1 MRIGL
6 FTDAYLPQI
15 GGVSTSTALLQRA
28 LKERGHL
35 AFVITGSDPDQ
46 AKDEVDVFRVPSL
59 PFVSA
64 KRLTLGLH
72 PLLAKQLKSLGIDIV
87 HSQTEFGMGLFAR
100 QFAKQMN
107 IPHVH
112 TFHTLYEDWLNDQIR
127 SKEGGIYQKF
137 TGSYVKSKSRRFCN
151 KADRIIVPTPKTKK
165 VLLDY
170 GVTRPIDII
179 PTGINL
185 SGFQAAREDSEG
197 AKAVRD
203 ALGIKASDKM
213 LLYLGRISREKHI
226 DEPLHYLKRALQGKT
241 DVHFV
246 LVGDGPAR
254 EELTKAAEKS
264 SIAPYVHFVGPVPW
278 SEVPRYYAAADIF
291 ISASQSETQG
301 LTYMEA
307 LAAGVPIL
315 VRSDPAIDDVVQQ
328 GINGYTFVDESS
340 FFEKLDKIVSLD
352 SAGYKVLSD
361 SAYESARPYSVDQ
374 FADSVL
380 SVYEEE
386 IAKYEKNA
394 SDHSRTEQ
402 IKGKLKEET

>member
-127 SKEGGIYQKF
+127 C
-137 TGSYVKSKSRRFCN
+137 V
-151 KADRIIVPTPKTKK
+151 
-165 VLLDY
+165 
-170 GVTRPIDII
+170 
-179 PTGINL
+179 
-185 SGFQAAREDSEG
+185 
-197 AKAVRD
+197 
-203 ALGIKASDKM
+203 
-213 LLYLGRISREKHI
+213 
-226 DEPLHYLKRALQGKT
+226 
-241 DVHFV
+241 
-246 LVGDGPAR
+246 
-254 EELTKAAEKS
+254 
-264 SIAPYVHFVGPVPW
+264 
-278 SEVPRYYAAADIF
+278 
-291 ISASQSETQG
+291 
-301 LTYMEA
+301 
-307 LAAGVPIL
+307 
-315 VRSDPAIDDVVQQ
+315 
-328 GINGYTFVDESS
+328 
-340 FFEKLDKIVSLD
+340 
-352 SAGYKVLSD
+352 
-361 SAYESARPYSVDQ
+361 
-374 FADSVL
+374 
-380 SVYEEE
+380 
-386 IAKYEKNA
+386 
-394 SDHSRTEQ
+394 
-402 IKGKLKEET
+402 